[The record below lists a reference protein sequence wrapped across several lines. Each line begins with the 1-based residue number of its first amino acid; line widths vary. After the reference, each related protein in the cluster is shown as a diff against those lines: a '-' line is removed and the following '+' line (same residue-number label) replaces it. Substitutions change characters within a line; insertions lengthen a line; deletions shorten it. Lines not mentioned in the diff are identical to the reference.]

1 MVSNHPLGQDTST
14 AIETHAKQIWRTTDK
29 ARTYAS
35 IWRLIAS
42 GSTIAQACDD
52 CGVNVGSYSVAIQKN
67 DNLMAHHLRALRAKS
82 ACVVD
87 ALLDTAI
94 GNATE
99 TRTTTGTK
107 GVEVVV
113 TKLAPNVTA
122 QKYVLNNLQPQQWS
136 EKVDMQHS
144 GEIKYE
150 PLSITVKPVTID
162 VDATDAEVTDKKGTV
177 IDL

>member
-1 MVSNHPLGQDTST
+1 MVSTHPLGQDTST
-14 AIETHAKQIWRTTDK
+14 AIETHEKQIWRTTDK

-42 GSTIAQACDD
+42 GSTIAQACED
-52 CGVNVGSYSVAIQKN
+52 CGVNLASYSFAIQKN

-99 TRTTTGTK
+99 TRTTIDAE
-107 GVEVVV
+107 GVESKVV

-122 QKYVLNNLQPQQWS
+122 QKYVLNNLQPQQWA
-136 EKVDMQHS
+136 EKQVVEHQLTAEAQAS
-144 GEIKYE
+144 QRAIK
-150 PLSITVKPVTID
+150 L
-162 VDATDAEVTDKKGTV
+162 ATEGYLDAE
-177 IDL
+177 LA